1 MDKTQIAIF
10 TAAFAILAIRLYLK
24 YVKKDKNK
32 SGSNTNP
39 PSDISMHSSSKN
51 DDYEPYSKK

>member
-24 YVKKDKNK
+24 YVKKNKNK
-32 SGSNTNP
+32 SGSNTNS
-39 PSDISMHSSSKN
+39 PSGKSMPSSSMN

>member
-10 TAAFAILAIRLYLK
+10 TAAIAFLAIRLYLK

-32 SGSNTNP
+32 SGSNSNP
-39 PSDISMHSSSKN
+39 PSSKLMPSSSKN